1 MRSRVLVVIPTFN
14 ERHNIGKL
22 IRLILD
28 VDESIHV
35 LVVDD
40 SSPDGT
46 AEEVKALKDNL
57 DRIHLLE
64 RPAKDGLG
72 RAYVHAFKY
81 AIDEE
86 FDIIISMDGDLSHD
100 PIYLS
105 SIIKR
110 LDEYDVVIGSRYI
123 RDGGTRNWNIWRRL
137 LSRFG
142 NLYARSVLRIGISD
156 LSAGY
161 IGYRTEVL
169 KRIPLDLVRSEG
181 YSFLMEMKY
190 WAACL
195 GFKLNETPII
205 FTERTRGRSK
215 ISRSI
220 LVEALWVI
228 WRIKLRVPSLAR
240 EIRES
245 S

>member
-57 DRIHLLE
+57 DRIHLLV

-86 FDIIISMDGDLSHD
+86 FDTHYKHG
-100 PIYLS
+100 
-105 SIIKR
+105 
-110 LDEYDVVIGSRYI
+110 
-123 RDGGTRNWNIWRRL
+123 WRP
-137 LSRFG
+137 
-142 NLYARSVLRIGISD
+142 V
-156 LSAGY
+156 
-161 IGYRTEVL
+161 T
-169 KRIPLDLVRSEG
+169 
-181 YSFLMEMKY
+181 
-190 WAACL
+190 
-195 GFKLNETPII
+195 
-205 FTERTRGRSK
+205 
-215 ISRSI
+215 
-220 LVEALWVI
+220 
-228 WRIKLRVPSLAR
+228 
-240 EIRES
+240 
-245 S
+245 